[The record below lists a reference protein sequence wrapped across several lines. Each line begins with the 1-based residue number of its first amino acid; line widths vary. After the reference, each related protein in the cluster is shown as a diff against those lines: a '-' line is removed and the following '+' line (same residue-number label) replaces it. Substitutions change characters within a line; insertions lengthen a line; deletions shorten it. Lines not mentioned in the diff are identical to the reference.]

1 MKSSII
7 GITEANGN
15 IQLNRI
21 GVSDNGRATYM
32 QMSIDEFE
40 NFISGKFT
48 KFPKLTYLVE
58 GIILFSSFYFF
69 RDIILSGIV
78 IIIIAILNKYIPIVP
93 RDEEKLVFKFMLDE
107 DLTCRYD
114 NFKSILNNELKS
126 DVLWQVIN
134 RPTKIAYEKTG
145 QIGHL
150 VFKRAITI
158 TNASD
163 LIESNIELIKIGDR
177 NKQLVFLP
185 NGILH
190 IKHKSAKFYRYEDIH
205 MKTSK
210 QNIVEDAR
218 MSYDSKK
225 IGETMMT
232 NSVAKGNRI
241 VPVFEYGQLELIA
254 YEKFEYLLM
263 TSKSDAEV
271 TIARAI
277 SILGVKKSDKS

>member
-7 GITEANGN
+7 GITEESGN
-15 IQLNRI
+15 IQINRI
-21 GVSDNGRATYM
+21 GVSNNGRSTYM

-40 NFISGKFT
+40 NFISRKLTKLPKF
-48 KFPKLTYLVE
+48 TYLVE
-58 GIILFSSFYFF
+58 GFILFLSFYLF
-69 RDIILSGIV
+69 RDVILSGIT
-78 IIIIAILNKYIPIVP
+78 IIIIAILNKYLPIVP
-93 RDEEKLVFKFMLDE
+93 KDEEKLVIKFMLDK
-107 DLTCRYD
+107 DLICRYD
-114 NFKSILNNELKS
+114 KFRTILKDELKT
-126 DVLWQVIN
+126 DVLWQVLN

-163 LIESNIELIKIGDR
+163 LIESNIELIKIGDT
-177 NKQLVFLP
+177 NKQVVFLP
-185 NGILH
+185 NGILYL
-190 IKHKSAKFYRYEDIH
+190 KHKSAEFYRYEDIF